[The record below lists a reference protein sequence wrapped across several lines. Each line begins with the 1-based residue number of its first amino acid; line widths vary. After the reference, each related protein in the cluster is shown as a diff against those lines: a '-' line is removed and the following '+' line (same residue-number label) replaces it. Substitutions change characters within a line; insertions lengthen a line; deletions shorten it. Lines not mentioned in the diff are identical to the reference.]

1 MQVRSTTAAMAG
13 CVAGTP
19 ANLTQAYVCAI
30 VGGGSSGGVCGLVSR
45 RGSGGR
51 FLIFG
56 APSRISFS
64 KPATNARSCADVGG
78 RLRGGRVAEAGRDR
92 DRGMSVLAKRG
103 ALMSLRR
110 PTMR

>member
-1 MQVRSTTAAMAG
+1 MPVRVNAAG
-13 CVAGTP
+13 ENRLRLLHRHLVG
-19 ANLTQAYVCAI
+19 QAYVCS
-30 VGGGSSGGVCGLVSR
+30 VSGKGRGGRICGLVR
-45 RGSGGR
+45 PLGSGGD

-64 KPATNARSCADVGG
+64 TRATNARSSTDLG
-78 RLRGGRVAEAGRDR
+78 LRGRRVGAAGSERR
-92 DRGMSVLAKRG
+92 VLVSVLAKRG